1 VLFDSTD
8 VPSPLS
14 DPTHGQR
21 ASLSVAPTLSRGSPN
36 ATFFVTQASF
46 AQYLDLRSL
55 LHTQPGRSVLALRL
69 LAATAFGASTT
80 DEFFEE
86 TETLPSGKMVTK
98 TVQVPVPNLPPDQRF
113 YAGGSGTV
121 RGYRYQSVGPEFPD
135 GNPVGGTAMNAV
147 NIEFRQRIGNNF
159 GAAAFIDAGEV
170 SEKLTAFN
178 GLLHGGRCSSSNPLT
193 GAGSIPTGSSCWAVG
208 VGAGPRYYTPIGVL
222 RFDIAV
228 PTFRRSN
235 DDRFEVYI
243 GLGQAF

>member
-1 VLFDSTD
+1 LPIALLFDSTD
-8 VPSPLS
+8 VPSPLA

-21 ASLSVAPTLSRGSPN
+21 ASLSVAPTLARGSPN
-36 ATFFVTQASF
+36 ATFFVTQASL

-55 LHTQPGRSVLALRL
+55 LRTQPGHSVLAVRL
-69 LAATAFGASTT
+69 LAASAFGANTGG
-80 DEFFEE
+80 E
-86 TETLPSGKMVTK
+86 TIDG
-98 TVQVPVPNLPPDQRF
+98 QRVPDLPPDQRF

-121 RGYRYQSVGPEFPD
+121 RGYRYQSVGPEFLD

-147 NIEFRQRIGNNF
+147 NVEFRQRIGNNF
-159 GAAAFIDAGEV
+159 GAAAFVDAGEV

-178 GLLHGGRCSSSNPLT
+178 GLLHGGRCSSSNRPP
-193 GAGSIPTGSSCWAVG
+193 GPGGIFNGSSCWAVG